1 MTKLPKPIRRK
12 IFIGGTVVLCL
23 LGGVLSH
30 VYSQPEQYVD
40 VRIKDFEFRATQ
52 MPLQLNAQTVIHI
65 VNEDSVRHD
74 FGSTIFSDTQ
84 TEVESGGVVT
94 YGNSIQGAFVEPDHD
109 VKFRFVINRP
119 GRYQFQCSIHP
130 DMKGEILLLSVGA
143 V

>member
-1 MTKLPKPIRRK
+1 MTQLNKRRWK
-12 IFIGGTVVLCL
+12 RILSMGLVICLAIGLFAQVNA
-23 LGGVLSH
+23 
-30 VYSQPEQYVD
+30 QPEQYVN

-65 VNEDSVRHD
+65 VNEDRVRHD
-74 FGSTIFSDTQ
+74 FGSSIFFETL
-84 TEVESGGVVT
+84 TEVESGGVTT
-94 YGNSIQGAFVEPDHD
+94 YGNDIRGAFVEPDHD